1 VFKTYRAILSL
12 PGSKKFSLAGFI
24 ARSPMAMY
32 GLATV
37 LLVQSRTDS
46 YFLAGVVG
54 ATLSLAAAAGAPISS
69 RFADRF
75 GQHRIIPLVLIVH
88 SLGLTSLIGLVLL
101 DADFAW
107 IVVSAIFS
115 GLAMPAIGPMVRARW
130 MFITKSDRQL
140 NTAFA
145 FESVVDEVIF
155 VLAPPIVTILC
166 VSVFDASGLMLSIFL
181 VTAGSIWFTTQRAT
195 EPPPLSREQKRSKP
209 AILMP
214 GMISVFLIFML
225 FGGVWGSAEIVVVA
239 FSQELGNK
247 NLAGALIAVWSF
259 GSLVAGVIFGTA
271 NFTGSISTRFTIT
284 MFFFSLVLFVLPFID
299 SFQVMFPVLLIA
311 GLAISPALITGYTLV
326 GKLVNKDQ
334 LTEGLAWAN
343 TGSGLGLSLSAPFA
357 GWLIDNSGSNS
368 AFWLVAL
375 SGLVGF
381 LLTVISLPWLRRAD
395 QPDRNLSQ
403 LPEEIV

>member
-1 VFKTYRAILSL
+1 LFVFKTYRAILSL
-12 PGSKKFSLAGFI
+12 PGSKRFSFAGFI

-37 LLVQSRTDS
+37 LLVQSRFDS

-54 ATLSLAAAAGAPISS
+54 ATLSLAAAIGAPISS
-69 RFADRF
+69 RFADRY
-75 GQHRIIPLVLIVH
+75 GQHRVLPLILTIH
-88 SLGLTSLIGLVLL
+88 AISLSALIGFVLL
-101 DADFAW
+101 DFEFYL
-107 IVVSAIFS
+107 IVIAAAFS
-115 GLAMPAIGPMVRARW
+115 GLAMPSVGPMVRARW
-130 MFITKSDRQL
+130 MYVTKSDRQL

-166 VSVFDASGLMLSIFL
+166 VSVFDALGLLLSVLL
-181 VTAGSIWFTTQRAT
+181 VTSGSIWLTTQRAT
-195 EPPPLSREQKRSKP
+195 EPPPLPKGQKRSKP

-214 GMISVFLIFML
+214 GMVSVFLIFML
-225 FGGVWGSAEIVVVA
+225 FGGVWGAAEIVVVA

-271 NFTGSISTRFTIT
+271 NFSGSISIRFTVT
-284 MFFFSLVLFVLPFID
+284 MFFFAMSLLILPFIS
-299 SFQVMFPVLLIA
+299 SFEVMFPVLLIA

-326 GKLVNKDQ
+326 GKLVNRDQ

-357 GWLIDNSGSNS
+357 GWIIDERNASA

-395 QPDRNLSQ
+395 YPDRNLNQ
-403 LPEEIV
+403 LS

>member
-1 VFKTYRAILSL
+1 MFQTYKAILSL
-12 PGSKKFSLAGFI
+12 PGSKQFSSAGFI

-54 ATLSLAAAAGAPISS
+54 ATLSLAAAVGAPISS

-75 GQHRIIPLVLIVH
+75 GQHRVLPLVLTVH
-88 SLGLTSLIGLVLL
+88 SISLTSLIGTVLL
-101 DADFAW
+101 EFPFYL
-107 IVVSAIFS
+107 VVLSAVFS
-115 GLAMPAIGPMVRARW
+115 GLAMPSVGPMVRARW
-130 MFITKSDRQL
+130 MYISKNDRQL

-155 VLAPPIVTILC
+155 VLAPPIVTVLC
-166 VSVFDASGLMLSIFL
+166 VSVFDASGLILSIIL
-181 VTAGSIWFTTQRAT
+181 VTSGSIWLTTQRTT
-195 EPPPLSREQKRSKP
+195 EPPPHPKEKKRSKP

-214 GMISVFLIFML
+214 GMISIFLIFML

-239 FSQELGNK
+239 FSEALGNK

-271 NFTGSISTRFTIT
+271 NFTGSISIRFTVT
-284 MFFFSLVLFVLPFID
+284 MFFFSLSLFALPFIH
-299 SFQVMFPVLLIA
+299 SFEVMFPVLLIA

-326 GKLVNKDQ
+326 GRLVFKDQ

-343 TGSGLGLSLSAPFA
+343 TGSGLGLSLAAPLA
-357 GWLIDNSGSNS
+357 GWLIDEVGPDA
-368 AFWLVAL
+368 AFWLVSI

-395 QPDRNLSQ
+395 LPQTNLSQ
-403 LPEEIV
+403 VS

>member
-1 VFKTYRAILSL
+1 
-12 PGSKKFSLAGFI
+12 
-24 ARSPMAMY
+24 MAMY

-37 LLVQSRTDS
+37 LLVQSRFDS

-54 ATLSLAAAAGAPISS
+54 ATLSLSAAVGAPVSS
-69 RFADRF
+69 RFADRL
-75 GQHRIIPLVLIVH
+75 GQRRVIPIILSIHSISLSLLV
-88 SLGLTSLIGLVLL
+88 GLVLL
-101 DADFAW
+101 RSSFAW
-107 IVVSAIFS
+107 IVVSAILS
-115 GLAMPAIGPMVRARW
+115 GLAMPSIGPMIRARW

-155 VLAPPIVTILC
+155 VLAPPIVTVLC
-166 VSVFDASGLMLSIFL
+166 VSVFDASGLILTIIL
-181 VTAGSIWFTTQRAT
+181 VTGGSIWLTTQRAT
-195 EPPPLSREQKRSKP
+195 EPPPHSKEIKRSKA

-214 GMISVFLIFML
+214 GMMSVFFIFML
-225 FGGVWGSAEIVVVA
+225 FGGVWGAAELVVVA

-271 NFTGSISTRFTIT
+271 NFTGAISTRFTIT
-284 MFFFSLVLFVLPFID
+284 MFFFSLSLFVLPFIN
-299 SFQVMFPVLLIA
+299 SFKVMFPVLLIA

-326 GKLVNKDQ
+326 GRLVNRDQ

-343 TGSGLGLSLSAPFA
+343 TGSGLGLSLTAPLA
-357 GWLIDNSGSNS
+357 GWLIDEAGSS
-368 AFWLVAL
+368 VAFWLVSL

-395 QPDRNLSQ
+395 EPIQN
-403 LPEEIV
+403 

>member
-1 VFKTYRAILSL
+1 MSL

-46 YFLAGVVG
+46 YFLAGVVA
-54 ATLSLAAAAGAPISS
+54 ATLSLAAAVGAPVSS

-75 GQHRIIPLVLIVH
+75 GQHRIIPVVLIVH
-88 SLGLTSLIGLVLL
+88 SLGLTILIGLVLL
-101 DADFAW
+101 NAAFTL
-107 IVVSAIFS
+107 IVVAAIFS

-140 NTAFA
+140 STAFA

-166 VSVFDASGLMLSIFL
+166 VSIFDALGLMLSAFL
-181 VTAGSIWFTTQRAT
+181 VTTGSIWFTTQRLT
-195 EPPPLSREQKRSKP
+195 EPPPLPKGQKKSKP

-214 GMISVFLIFML
+214 GMVSVFLIFML
-225 FGGVWGSAEIVVVA
+225 FGGVWGAAEIVVVA

-247 NLAGALIAVWSF
+247 NLAGALIGVWSF

-271 NFTGSISTRFTIT
+271 NFSGSISTRFAVT
-284 MFFFSLVLFVLPFID
+284 MGFFSLSLFVLPFID

-311 GLAISPALITGYTLV
+311 GLAISPALITGYTLI

-343 TGSGLGLSLSAPFA
+343 TGTGLGLSLSAPVA
-357 GWLIDNSGSNS
+357 GWLIDNSGANS
-368 AFWLVAL
+368 AFWLVSL

-403 LPEEIV
+403 LSKEIV